1 MTVEKLANLDGLVP
15 DGQHLLASCF
25 DAHHTIGGGLFA
37 INGSV
42 EEIDRVSSTGLTTA
56 DGMLFRCL
64 WSAEGSPAELVAY
77 DETGVRRYHRLDD
90 VSTPHDILVV
100 DGRVLVVATTQNEV
114 QCVAPDG
121 EIVWRWRAP
130 GEVDSW
136 HLNSLAL
143 AGDRIVVCGFGP
155 FLRRRGWD
163 ESGKP
168 TTGRVVD
175 LDTGEPVLEGLRAPH
190 NPWYSDGVWLVCD
203 SAAGDLVEISDAT
216 RSETRRLGMPGWPR
230 GLAVTDRYLFVGV
243 SPHRHMASSVETAGV
258 AVVDRADWSLVGLVE
273 LPAREVYALTLA
285 PSPLADGARQGF
297 DANHTRTHEQDQRQ
311 MFDRLGRR
319 PSRLWAVGDPL
330 PDADRRVRITVAEPV
345 AGQVEAESL
354 LTVDCQVRNTGAGLL
369 TPAPPYP
376 VRVLHRWYDMDGEEV
391 ATQPIKAALPRSLPP
406 EAVARVPVRARV
418 PAELGEYRLRVTLV
432 QDGGVPFDELDESC
446 GADVAVT
453 VVAAGASHEALRR
466 FGLYPAEVR
475 AARTAGGTVQDMVRA
490 LLTRPSGGVNGLT
503 VGLIEDAGRPAF
515 VAALATALGCTA
527 SSLEHVVSQSVPDA
541 REVLLT
547 GAEAVALGLRRA
559 GVTVAFAYVGTSELA
574 VCDAMA
580 RLGLLVN
587 GRGDRESLFQAG
599 GASRLRPGNGAAIL
613 HGARGLT
620 NALGALADLRRNEL
634 GTVAV
639 VGLPSTGSQPFL
651 PPHAEPE
658 LVPVSGAFAKSWHE
672 LGAVPGDPEGRRAA
686 VETLVSAVREAALDA
701 ARPPYGPVL
710 VAVPQDVAEAAWVP
724 LAALSENGPTA
735 GHGAAAGGAS
745 GHGAAAGRPGGEP
758 GSASDDGAG
767 WPLDRDGLA
776 AAASLLGVARR
787 PVVLIDDYALLH
799 DGARPALAAF
809 CARTGAP
816 VLQVKYRRG
825 PMFFERL
832 AKDDVPGFLGWYDP
846 ADPAHRAVLEGADL
860 LVTVEDRNMYPR
872 VIGPLP
878 GCRKIALTSRPA
890 AVEKNGYLRAG
901 DALVHGDV
909 VAALRELADAAPAPA
924 SAPGDPSPW
933 YSAIAS
939 GERAPA
945 PQVPEEAAA
954 IRTGIARR
962 IGEAAARLN
971 RKVVLVD
978 DSQMFGGMLAEEY
991 DEFPP
996 GLRVAGGHGGFVG
1009 SGITLAT
1016 GLALGEPSA
1025 KVLCCLG
1032 DQGFTNSMQGLVAA
1046 VQESA
1051 PVTFLVCNN
1060 GGSVSLRKQ
1069 SGPAGWLDAGH
1080 HRYLD
1085 NAAGMDY
1092 VRLAAALG
1100 VHSRRVDLSGWLD
1113 RDHSAMRLDM
1123 FARTL
1128 DAMIDDPGPTLI
1140 ELVLPADPEFWTG
1153 IWINQGLEQAGK
1165 QDEPGAR
1172 RPGQEAKAGVR
1183 DA

>member
-1 MTVEKLANLDGLVP
+1 MNVEKLASLDRFVP
-15 DGQHLLASCF
+15 KGQHLLASCF

-77 DETGVRRYHRLDD
+77 DATGVRRYHRLDD

-143 AGDRIVVCGFGP
+143 AGDQVVVCGFGP

-168 TTGRVVD
+168 TTGRVVS
-175 LDTGEPVLEGLRAPH
+175 LETGEPVLQGLRAPH
-190 NPWYSDGVWLVCD
+190 NPWYGDGHWLVCD
-203 SAAGDLVEISDAT
+203 SAAGDLVEISDDT
-216 RSETRRLGMPGWPR
+216 RQETRRLGMPGWPR
-230 GLAVTDRYLFVGV
+230 GLAVTDDHLFIGV
-243 SPHRHMASSVETAGV
+243 SPHRHMATSVETAGV
-258 AVVDRADWSLVGLVE
+258 AVVDRAEWRVVGLVE
-273 LPAREVYALTLA
+273 LPAREVYALALA

-297 DANHTRTHEQDQRQ
+297 DANHTRAHEQGQRQ
-311 MFDRLGRR
+311 MFDRLGHR
-319 PSRLWAVGDPL
+319 PNRLWALGDPL
-330 PDADRRVRITVAEPV
+330 AREDCRARVTVAEPV
-345 AGQVEAESL
+345 AGEVEAESL
-354 LTVDCQVRNTGAGLL
+354 LTVECLVRNTGAGLL

-376 VRVLHRWYDMDGEEV
+376 VRVLHRWYDLDGREV
-391 ATQPIKAALPRSLPP
+391 VTQPIKAALPRSLPP

-418 PAELGEYRLRVTLV
+418 PAEAGDYRLRVTLL

-446 GADVAVT
+446 AADIAVT
-453 VVAAGASHEALRR
+453 VVTAGASHEALRE
-466 FGLYPAEVR
+466 FGLYPSEVG
-475 AARTAGGTVQDMVRA
+475 AARTAGGTVHDMVRA
-490 LLTRPSGGVNGLT
+490 MLNRPAGGVNGLV
-503 VGLIEDAGRPAF
+503 VGLIEDAGRQAF
-515 VAALATALGCTA
+515 VTALAAALRCSA
-527 SSLEHVVSQSVPDA
+527 SSLEHVVNEVVPDA
-541 REVLLT
+541 GDVLLT
-547 GAEAVALGLRRA
+547 GAEAVALALRRA
-559 GVTVAFAYVGTSELA
+559 GVTVAFTYAGTSELA
-574 VCDAMA
+574 LCDAMA

-634 GTVAV
+634 GTVAL

-651 PPHAEPE
+651 PPHAEPD
-658 LVPVSGAFAKSWHE
+658 LIPVSGAFAKAWHE
-672 LGAVPGDPEGRRAA
+672 LGAVPEEPAERRAA
-686 VETLVSAVREAALDA
+686 VEALVTAVQEATREAAL
-701 ARPPYGPVL
+701 PPYGPVL

-724 LAALSENGPTA
+724 LDALPK
-735 GHGAAAGGAS
+735 AGGAP
-745 GHGAAAGRPGGEP
+745 AG
-758 GSASDDGAG
+758 
-767 WPLDRDGLA
+767 LDRDGDALA
-776 AAASLLGVARR
+776 AAASFLGQARR
-787 PVVLIDDYALLH
+787 PVILIDDYALPH
-799 DGARPALAAF
+799 EGAREALAAF
-809 CARTGAP
+809 SARAGAP

-825 PMFFERL
+825 PMLFERL
-832 AKDDVPGFLGWYDP
+832 DRSDVPAFLGWYDP
-846 ADPAHRAVLEGADL
+846 ANPEHRAVLEAADL

-872 VIGPLP
+872 VVGPLP
-878 GCRKIALTSRPA
+878 GCPKIALTSNPGA
-890 AVEKNGYLRAG
+890 TEKNGYLTTG
-901 DALVHGDV
+901 DVLVGGDV
-909 VAALRELADAAPAPA
+909 VAALRELTDAARPR
-924 SAPGDPSPW
+924 PGSSVPW
-933 YSAIAS
+933 YAGVAS
-939 GERAPA
+939 GEKTPGPR
-945 PQVPEEAAA
+945 VPEEAAA
-954 IRTGIARR
+954 LRNGIARR
-962 IGEAAARLN
+962 VGEVAGRLN
-971 RKVVLVD
+971 RRVVLVD

-1016 GLALGEPSA
+1016 GLALGEPSV
-1025 KVLCCLG
+1025 KVLCSLG

-1069 SGPAGWLDAGH
+1069 SGPSGWLDGGH

-1092 VRLAAALG
+1092 VQIAEALG
-1100 VHSRRVDLSGWLD
+1100 VRSRRVDLSGWLD
-1113 RDHSAMRLDM
+1113 RDHAAMRLEM

-1128 DAMIDDPGPTLI
+1128 DAMVDGSGPTLI

-1153 IWINQGLEQAGK
+1153 VWINQGFEKPFEAR
-1165 QDEPGAR
+1165 EP
-1172 RPGQEAKAGVR
+1172 AKAGGH